1 MKLHE
6 EFNEYEN
13 MWEDT
18 KALEEAVDPVDEVLN
33 KTPDY
38 ELEYEGF
45 DSEWSEDK
53 FDPNSW
59 YGHYTV
65 DGTDHYNDFTY
76 KIDAGS
82 LFEYLVDL
90 LQDKAQEPVT
100 NELMTEYK
108 KLMDAW
114 YKAEGEEE
122 TKACAAME
130 LWVAQH
136 LHELADLYYEDIV
149 EYNRE
154 SAYEWASEN
163 LEPDDGW
170 RD

>member
-38 ELEYEGF
+38 ELEYEGY
-45 DSEWSEDK
+45 DEDWYEDK
-53 FDPNSW
+53 WNYNTMDHDQD
-59 YGHYTV
+59 YGTYHIPDYTYEV
-65 DGTDHYNDFTY
+65 DAD
-76 KIDAGS
+76 S

-90 LQDKAQEPVT
+90 LQDKAQEPGT

-114 YKAEGEEE
+114 YKAEGDEEAR
-122 TKACAAME
+122 ACAAME

-136 LHELADLYYEDIV
+136 LHELADLYYEDIK
-149 EYNRE
+149 EYYSDR
-154 SAYEWASEN
+154 AHEWSIEN
-163 LEPDDGW
+163 VEPDDGW
-170 RD
+170 DD